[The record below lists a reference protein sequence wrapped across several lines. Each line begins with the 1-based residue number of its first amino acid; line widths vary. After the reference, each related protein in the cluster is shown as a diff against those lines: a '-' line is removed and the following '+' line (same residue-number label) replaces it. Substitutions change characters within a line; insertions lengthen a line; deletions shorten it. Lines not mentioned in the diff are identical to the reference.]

1 MVSYSYC
8 LDNGHWV
15 LLTWRVQRGEMRAA
29 CTTIQSCFSLQL
41 HQDGQQIRQLQ
52 LHPKLIRDTLLR
64 VLVNLEI
71 RYEYL
76 QMIRSI
82 TFCSGKAR
90 PCWSTRNILKQKPPQ
105 LGSLPYKET
114 NEGSAQDLVRG
125 ASNAVFMTRAV
136 TVVYCRTVPELVTVG
151 LFTPSNLQTWQLGS
165 GMACAL
171 LQMEISTEQVTGMV
185 QP

>member
-1 MVSYSYC
+1 MVFYSYC

-15 LLTWRVQRGEMRAA
+15 LLTGLVQRGEMRAA
-29 CTTIQSCFSLQL
+29 CTTIQSCFSLRL

-76 QMIRSI
+76 RMMRIDTFHYLLQWQSKTVLIHKKHPETTRS
-82 TFCSGKAR
+82 
-90 PCWSTRNILKQKPPQ
+90 PQ

-125 ASNAVFMTRAV
+125 VSKAVFMTRAV
-136 TVVYCRTVPELVTVG
+136 TVVLYLS
-151 LFTPSNLQTWQLGS
+151 L
-165 GMACAL
+165 
-171 LQMEISTEQVTGMV
+171 
-185 QP
+185 